1 MNFYQV
7 YNKLPVFFQ
16 NFICTLYGYKEA
28 RLRYSKDFEKYLSDL
43 IDSDF
48 YNDDQIREY
57 KSKRLQ
63 EVLLKAKNHPFYKE
77 KMVELSADLIISDPF
92 KALGNFPIL
101 EKKDLLDFNMKSLV
115 NSKNHKI
122 VITSGTTGKAL
133 SLCKD
138 KKSFA
143 MQWAVWLRHRK
154 RFNISLGDLS
164 VNFTGKPVVPLN
176 QLTPPFWRFNAAQ
189 NQYLISMQHI
199 NEKNIIDIID
209 FLNSIKPSFYSG
221 YPSIIAELSRLAIS
235 RKIKLNLSNTP
246 RVIFTGAEN
255 LLDYQRD
262 SIISWMGEKVII
274 TDQYGLTEGN
284 CNFSKCEYGNYHED
298 FEFCHIE
305 IENAVKLSDGSF
317 KGNLIGTA
325 FYNEAMPLIRYNTGD
340 IAVISPKKYKCQCGR
355 HSRVILSVEGRS
367 DDYIVTP
374 DGRHIMRLDYL
385 FKDTFEVIEAQ
396 VVQEHK
402 NEVKILAVLAE
413 LGNKEDFESKV
424 SAHFGEY
431 ISTEMRIIFEYV
443 SKIDKSTTGKFKAVL
458 NKMK

>member
-1 MNFYQV
+1 MKFYNL
-7 YNKLPVFFQ
+7 YINSPIFIQ

-28 RLRYSKDFEKYLSDL
+28 RLRYNKDFEKYLNEL

-48 YNDDQIREY
+48 YNYDQICEY
-57 KSKRLQ
+57 KSKMLQ
-63 EVLLKAKNHPFYKE
+63 EVLLIAKNHPFYQE
-77 KMVELSADLIISDPF
+77 KMVELSVDVIKSDPF
-92 KALGNFPIL
+92 KALENFPIL
-101 EKKDLLDFNMKSLV
+101 EKKDLLEFDMKALV
-115 NSKNHKI
+115 NPKI
-122 VITSGTTGKAL
+122 NKLVITSGTTGKAL

-154 RFNISLGDLS
+154 RFNVDLGDLS

-176 QLTPPFWRFNAAQ
+176 QLKPPFWRFNAAQ

-199 NEKNIIDIID
+199 NEKNIVDIIG
-209 FLNSIKPSFYSG
+209 FLNSIKPTFYSG

-235 RKIKLNLSNTP
+235 RKIKLNLSSTP

-262 SIISWMGEKVII
+262 SIISWMGEKVVI

-298 FEFCHIE
+298 YEFCHIE
-305 IENAVKLSDGSF
+305 ISNAIKLPDGSF

-340 IAVISPKKYKCQCGR
+340 IAVIPPKKFKCQCGR
-355 HSRVILSVEGRS
+355 HSKVILSVEGRS

-396 VVQEHK
+396 VVQEHED
-402 NEVKILAVLAE
+402 EVKILAVLAE

-424 SAHFGEY
+424 RAHFREY
-431 ISTEMRIIFEYV
+431 ISTEMRLIFEYV
-443 SKIDKSTTGKFKAVL
+443 AKIEKSSTGKFKAVL